1 MNLTTDNKC
10 LVKGCANHQ
19 SQGMFVG
26 ELCKPCHSMITTG
39 HIGCGKTFIHQL
51 AGSYR
56 QLLEGDSRGNDAID
70 VTPEIIAPKLLN

>member
-10 LVKGCANHQ
+10 IVKGCANRP

-39 HIGCGKTFIHQL
+39 HIGHGETFVHQL
-51 AGSYR
+51 AKGFQR
-56 QLLEGDSRGNDAID
+56 LKDEQSRIDDAID
-70 VTPEIIAPKLLN
+70 VTPENSQKLLA